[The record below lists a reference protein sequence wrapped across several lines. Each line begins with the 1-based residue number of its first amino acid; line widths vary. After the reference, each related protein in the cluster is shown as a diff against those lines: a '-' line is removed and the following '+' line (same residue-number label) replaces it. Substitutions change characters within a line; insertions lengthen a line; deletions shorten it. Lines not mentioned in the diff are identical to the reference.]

1 MRRGTQHTGFQPT
14 RHGETAEAPRAY
26 SGSAPCLS
34 RKRLALISEAP
45 RAYRGS
51 ASRLLRK
58 RTASSLTR
66 HACLLVC
73 LLLLASCTTKKNTP
87 AVRTYHALT
96 AHYNTLYNGQV
107 AFREGEEAQS
117 KGHKDNFNE
126 ILPMYICTS
135 KSTAGMGKSN
145 FETAITK
152 CEKAIKVHSIKKRP
166 IIKGNHRRTEKEKAF
181 LARKEFNPYMYHAW
195 LMMADAQFRKG
206 EFFEAASTYNYILRL
221 YSTQP
226 DITSVARARLARCYV
241 ALDWPYDAE
250 DLLGKMKRDSIT
262 RRGQKEYDNT
272 RAGYYVLT
280 KQYQEAIPHLQATIN
295 NTRGKLPKA
304 RLNFLLAQLYHETG
318 RDTMAYKT
326 LARVIRAN
334 PPYEVAFNARIM
346 QTEVMHKGK
355 FRQMITRLKRM
366 ARSDKNKDYLD
377 KVYYAMGNI
386 YLANEDTV
394 HCISSWEKGVKESK
408 KNGPD
413 KATLLLHLSQLYW
426 EQENYIDAA
435 RTYKLCMG
443 ALDKEHDEYEESDRR
458 SKILTELEPHL
469 SAIKLQD
476 SLQVLAQSPEEVY
489 LAAIDRVIAELRK
502 KEKEEAKLAAANG
515 TLNPNAAGG
524 TMGNN
529 NIQSNKPTIAKDLNS
544 FGTQQQGDWYFY
556 NPTVVQKGIQEFQ
569 KRWGMRRNEDFW
581 RISNKRSL
589 MKDEGGADSD
599 VANLDEAAADS
610 LFGGIADAGADSL
623 ASAEQALKDSLAND
637 PHEREYYLRQI
648 PFTEEQM
655 AESNRILA
663 DAVYNAG
670 ILEQEKLENF
680 PLAER
685 TMVRLLNDFPEHE
698 GIDNIF
704 YHLFLLYGRLGD
716 EESAEEYRGYLLED
730 YPDAKLA
737 ALLGNPNYEMIAREG
752 KHVEDSLYTDAYAAY
767 QTEDYNRVEEDYRF
781 STDNFPEGTH
791 RARMM
796 FIRAMSALYGGERDT
811 FMVTLREVVQKFPKE
826 EVSELASAI
835 VKGLDEGRPL
845 MDDRYD
851 ASSIWSRR
859 TRSEASDSTEVPE
872 LKDDR
877 YTNFNFVLAYPTGSL
892 DEKLLVFEMAR
903 YNFTN
908 YMVRNFDIEIQA
920 DPYLTLMIV
929 KGFLAFDEVHAYAQK
944 LHADEHMRTRLEGI
958 RTLLISDD
966 NLKMLGKEF
975 SFDEYKEFYDEH
987 FAPLDVPEDLHI
999 DTPTDVEILDPD
1011 EEYERQQDE
1020 KQEEEE
1026 TGTSNDDFPFGF

>member
-1 MRRGTQHTGFQPT
+1 MSTDTKNRIQAAFLQESPERAKGSSPFLWRG
-14 RHGETAEAPRAY
+14 
-26 SGSAPCLS
+26 
-34 RKRLALISEAP
+34 
-45 RAYRGS
+45 RG
-51 ASRLLRK
+51 RLLF
-58 RTASSLTR
+58 
-66 HACLLVC
+66 VV
-73 LLLLASCTTKKNTP
+73 LLLLLVSCTTKKNTP
-87 AVRTYHALT
+87 AVRAYHAMT

-107 AFREGEEAQS
+107 AFLEGEEAQN

-166 IIKGNHRRTEKEKAF
+166 ILKGNKRRTEKEKEF

-272 RAGYYVLT
+272 RAGYLVLT
-280 KQYQEAIPHLQATIN
+280 KQYQEAIPHLQATIAS
-295 NTRGKLPKA
+295 TRGKLPRA

-318 RDTMAYKT
+318 RDTLAYKA
-326 LARVIRAN
+326 LSRVIRAN

-346 QTEVMHKGK
+346 QTEVMDKGK
-355 FRQMITRLKRM
+355 FRQMIARLKRM

-386 YLANEDTV
+386 YLSADDTTQ
-394 HCISSWEKGVKESK
+394 CIAAWEKGVKESK
-408 KNGPD
+408 KSGPD
-413 KATLLLHLSQLYW
+413 KATLLLRLSQLYW

-435 RTYKLCMG
+435 RTYKLCVG
-443 ALDKEHDEYEESDRR
+443 VLDKEHDEYEESDRR

-469 SAIKLQD
+469 STIKLQD
-476 SLQVLAQSPEEVY
+476 SLQVLAASPEEVY
-489 LAAIDRVIAELRK
+489 MAAIDRVIAELRR

-524 TMGNN
+524 TTANN
-529 NIQSNKPTIAKDLNS
+529 AAGAAKPAIAKDLNS

-556 NPTVVQKGIQEFQ
+556 NPSAVQNGAKEFQ
-569 KRWGMRRNEDFW
+569 KRWGMRRNEDYW
-581 RISNKRSL
+581 RISNKSSL
-589 MKDEGGADSD
+589 MKDTEEGEAQD
-599 VANLDEAAADS
+599 ANFDEAAADS
-610 LFGGIADAGADSL
+610 LFGGIGGAESDSI

-655 AESNRILA
+655 EESNRLLA
-663 DAVYNAG
+663 DAVYNAS

-685 TMVRLLNDFPEHE
+685 TMVRLLNDFPEHD

-704 YHLFLLYGRLGD
+704 YHLFLLYGRLSD
-716 EESAEEYRGYLLED
+716 TESAEEYRGYLLED
-730 YPDAKLA
+730 FPEAKLA

-752 KHVEDSLYTDAYAAY
+752 KHVEDSIYAEAYKAY
-767 QTEDYNRVEEDYRF
+767 QTEQYDKVEENYRF
-781 STDNFPEGTH
+781 STDNFPEGKH

-811 FMVTLREVVQKFPKE
+811 FMVTLRDVVQKFPQE
-826 EVSELASAI
+826 EVTELANAI
-835 VKGLDEGRPL
+835 VKGLDEGRLL

-859 TRSEASDSTEVPE
+859 TRSDSDSTDAVPQ

-877 YTNFNFVLAYPTGSL
+877 YANFNFVLAYPTGSL
-892 DEKLLVFEMAR
+892 DEKMLVFEMAR

-929 KGFLAFDEVHAYAQK
+929 KGFMAFDEVHAYAQK
-944 LHADEHMRTRLEGI
+944 LYADEHMRTRLEGL

-987 FAPLDVPEDLHI
+987 FAPLDIPEDLRI
-999 DTPTDVEILDPD
+999 DIPENMEILDPD

-1020 KQEEEE
+1020 EQQSSEAEEEE
-1026 TGTSNDDFPFGF
+1026 DDFPFGF